1 MNLRKCVNQY
11 SGYVRADA
19 ARNIDTV
26 LRTGA
31 RLLAADPATSIATIA
46 AQAGI
51 DRRTVYRRFATREAL
66 IVAVFAA
73 KLDAAERVLDAARL
87 MEAPVAVALHRYVE
101 GIIPGVRLWP
111 VEVDRIGCGGKDIEA
126 RCRAIRDRMD
136 AFVDRAVAEGL
147 FRDDIPHEWIR
158 VMLDHTVHLAARQF
172 PDLGA
177 PQCADLVVRTL
188 LKGLGRA

>member
-1 MNLRKCVNQY
+1 M
-11 SGYVRADA
+11 RADA
-19 ARNIDTV
+19 ARNIDAV

-66 IVAVFAA
+66 VAAVFTA

-101 GIIPGVRLWP
+101 GIVPGVRLWP
-111 VEVDRIGCGGKDIEA
+111 VEVERLSRGGANIET
-126 RCRAIRDRMD
+126 RCRAIRARMD
-136 AFVDRAVAEGL
+136 AFVDRAVAEGF
-147 FRDDIPHEWIR
+147 FRADVPHEWIR
-158 VMLDHTVHLAARQF
+158 AMLDHTVHLAAHQF
-172 PDLGA
+172 PELGA
-177 PQCADLVVRTL
+177 PQCADLVVETL
-188 LKGLGRA
+188 LKGLGGPTT